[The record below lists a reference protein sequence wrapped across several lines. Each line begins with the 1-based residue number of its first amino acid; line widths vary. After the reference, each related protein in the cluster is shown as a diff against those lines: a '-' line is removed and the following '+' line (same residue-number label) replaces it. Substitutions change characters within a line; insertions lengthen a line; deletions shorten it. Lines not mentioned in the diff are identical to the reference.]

1 VHSVFINPFLKAAVN
16 VLQTMAFTETQVGEP
31 FLKGKTPL
39 SEGDVTGIV
48 GLTGDKNGSLAVSF
62 SEAAILQVVSNM
74 FGEACKEMNDEV
86 RDAVGE
92 LTNMISGDARRILAE
107 QGYQFQAAIPTV
119 IDGKGHKICHA
130 FPGPV
135 LVIPF
140 TVGEG
145 GMCFMEVCFAESD
158 SRRGVH
164 ESKSARVRVPNVQ
177 THTLDD

>member
-1 VHSVFINPFLKAAVN
+1 MDMAFVNPFLEAVVN
-16 VLQTMAFTETQVGEP
+16 VLQTMAFTETQVGKP

-48 GLTGDKNGSLAVSF
+48 GLTGDKHGSLAVSF

-74 FGEACKEMNDEV
+74 FGEACKAMNDDV

-92 LTNMISGDARRILAE
+92 LTNMICGDARRILAE
-107 QGYQFQAAIPTV
+107 QGHQFQAAIPTV

-130 FPGPV
+130 FPGSV

-140 TVGEG
+140 TIGEAG
-145 GMCFMEVCFAESD
+145 KCFLEVCLTESD
-158 SRRGVH
+158 SRQ
-164 ESKSARVRVPNVQ
+164 VRTPKPPR
-177 THTLDD
+177 LSY

>member
-1 VHSVFINPFLKAAVN
+1 MDVTFINPFLEAAVN
-16 VLQTMAFTETQVGEP
+16 VLQTMAFTEMQVGKP
-31 FLKGKTPL
+31 FFKGKTPL

-74 FGEACKEMNDEV
+74 FGEACKEMNDDV

-92 LTNMISGDARRILAE
+92 ITNMICGDARRILAE
-107 QGYQFQAAIPTV
+107 QGYQFQGAIPTV
-119 IDGKGHKICHA
+119 VDGKNHRIGHA

-140 TVGEG
+140 TIGEAG
-145 GMCFMEVCFAESD
+145 VFCLEVCFAEN
-158 SRRGVH
+158 R
-164 ESKSARVRVPNVQ
+164 
-177 THTLDD
+177 T

>member
-1 VHSVFINPFLKAAVN
+1 
-16 VLQTMAFTETQVGEP
+16 MAFTETQVGKP
-31 FLKGKTPL
+31 FFKGKTPL

-74 FGEACKEMNDEV
+74 FGEACKEMNDDV

-92 LTNMISGDARRILAE
+92 ITNMICGDARRILAE

-130 FPGPV
+130 FRWPCPD
-135 LVIPF
+135 
-140 TVGEG
+140 
-145 GMCFMEVCFAESD
+145 D
-158 SRRGVH
+158 SLHRRRG
-164 ESKSARVRVPNVQ
+164 RVKCLSGSVSYRVG
-177 THTLDD
+177 